1 MAVWWPEFLRAV
13 NTAVLGTL
21 ELYNFRS
28 EMEASYSIKKRT
40 RGKGRRGGL
49 VDEDQ
54 IVKMEGRK
62 LNSTIGAGWQREPL
76 SM

>member
-1 MAVWWPEFLRAV
+1 
-13 NTAVLGTL
+13 
-21 ELYNFRS
+21 
-28 EMEASYSIKKRT
+28 MEASYSIKRRT
-40 RGKGRRGGL
+40 RGKGGRGGL

-54 IVKMEGRK
+54 IVEMEGRK